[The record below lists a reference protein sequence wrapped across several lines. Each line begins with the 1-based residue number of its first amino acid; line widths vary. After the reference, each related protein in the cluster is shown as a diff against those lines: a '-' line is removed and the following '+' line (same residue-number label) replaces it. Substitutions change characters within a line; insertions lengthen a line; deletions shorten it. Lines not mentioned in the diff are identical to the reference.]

1 MASELSAMLDECPII
16 AAVKNEAGLEQ
27 CLQSEIQLVFILYGS
42 VCEIPAIVQ
51 QVKNAGRSAVVH
63 VDLISGLSPSEAAV
77 DFIRQYTRADGIIST
92 RPQVLRRAKDLGLAT
107 VQRFFVID
115 SMALENVY
123 KHQEDTRPDFIEML
137 PGAMPKI
144 LQKLSSSLP
153 TPIIAGGLISDKEDV
168 MAALKAGARAI
179 STSNPEIWFM

>member
-1 MASELSAMLDECPII
+1 MANELSALLDECPII
-16 AAVKNEAGLEQ
+16 AAVKNEEGLEQ
-27 CLQSEIQLVFILYGS
+27 CLRSEIQLVFILYGS

-63 VDLISGLSPSEAAV
+63 VDLISGLSPKEAAV

-92 RPQVLRRAKDLGLAT
+92 RPPVIRRARELGLAT

-123 KHQEDTRPDFIEML
+123 KHQEDTRPDFIEVL

-144 LQKLSSSLP
+144 LQRLSGALS
-153 TPIIAGGLISDKEDV
+153 TPIIAGGLISDKEDI

-179 STSNPEIWFM
+179 STTNPEIWFM

>member
-63 VDLISGLSPSEAAV
+63 VDLISGLSPREAAV
-77 DFIRQYTRADGIIST
+77 DFIRQYTRA
-92 RPQVLRRAKDLGLAT
+92 
-107 VQRFFVID
+107 
-115 SMALENVY
+115 
-123 KHQEDTRPDFIEML
+123 
-137 PGAMPKI
+137 
-144 LQKLSSSLP
+144 SS
-153 TPIIAGGLISDKEDV
+153 
-168 MAALKAGARAI
+168 ARARQCSAGLKI
-179 STSNPEIWFM
+179 WALPRCSVFLSLTLWRWKMSTSIKRTPGRILLRCCRAPCRRFCKSSAARFRPPLLRAG

>member
-27 CLQSEIQLVFILYGS
+27 CLQSEIQRVFILYGS

-63 VDLISGLSPSEAAV
+63 VDLISGLSPREAAV

-179 STSNPEIWFM
+179 STTNPEIWFM